1 MQILF
6 ATLFIVLMSLSG
18 CYNETEN
25 SFNGEVRYISS
36 FDTVQTLSGEKLP
49 YINSIGCYGCDVSYP
64 YLMLSLAK
72 QDSLLAIY
80 DIEKEL
86 FLGNFFSIGSGP
98 DDFRSFIITS
108 QCVDSVIIVNDIY
121 DKKLKMIRLPETI
134 SKKRA
139 VYDNILEY
147 EGMHEMIFYIDSLL
161 WMKNLI
167 DDKITYTS
175 SKVGYPIKT
184 LYKESIGRHDLDNML
199 LLSDAIKP
207 DGHKIVSLSGV
218 LNQIDIL
225 SLDSDKDDISVT
237 ASNELVTFKQLQKNK
252 YKHVK
257 DHFLSIPRCNDKYIF
272 ALHISHDT
280 NKKSL
285 YVIDWDGKGIANY
298 LLDED
303 VIDFCVD
310 WNRNV
315 IYGITSSE
323 EIYKY
328 TFDLNRTSGILEKR
342 MPQYSQAHLD
352 RNLLCSMKYHY
363 SKK

>member
-1 MQILF
+1 MYIQSPSRIQIF
-6 ATLFIVLMSLSG
+6 FITLFISLLSLSG

-36 FDTVQTLSGEKLP
+36 FDTVYSLSGERLP
-49 YINSIGCYGCDVSYP
+49 YINSIGFYGCDVSYP

-86 FLGNFFSIGSGP
+86 FLGNFFSIGNGP
-98 DDFRSFIITS
+98 NDFRSFIITN
-108 QCVDSVIIVNDIY
+108 QYLDSVITVNDIY
-121 DKKLKMIRLPETI
+121 NQKLKMIRLPETI
-134 SKKRA
+134 SKNSA
-139 VYDNILEY
+139 VYHNILEY
-147 EGMHEMIFYIDSLL
+147 EGMHEMVFYIDSLL

-175 SKVGYPIKT
+175 SKVSSPIKT
-184 LYKESIGRHDLDNML
+184 LYKEPIGRYDLDNML

-207 DGHKIVSLSGV
+207 DGNKIASLSGV

-225 SLDSDKDDISVT
+225 SLDSDIGNISVT
-237 ASNELVTFKQLQKNK
+237 TSNELVTFKQLQKNK
-252 YKHVK
+252 YKNVK
-257 DHFLSIPRCNDKYIF
+257 DYFLSIPRCNDKYIF

-285 YVIDWDGKGIANY
+285 YVIDWNGKGVANY

-303 VIDFCVD
+303 IVDFCVD

-328 TFDLNRTSGILEKR
+328 TFALKAI
-342 MPQYSQAHLD
+342 
-352 RNLLCSMKYHY
+352 
-363 SKK
+363 

>member
-1 MQILF
+1 MYIQSSSRTQILF
-6 ATLFIVLMSLSG
+6 VTLFIILMSLSG
-18 CYNETEN
+18 CYNKTEN
-25 SFNGEVRYISS
+25 SFNGDVRYISS
-36 FDTVQTLSGEKLP
+36 FDTVQSLSGEKLP
-49 YINSIGCYGCDVSYP
+49 YINSIGFYGCDLSYP

-98 DDFRSFIITS
+98 DDFRSFIITG
-108 QCVDSVIIVNDIY
+108 QCLDSVITINDIY
-121 DKKLKMIRLPETI
+121 NKKLKMIRLPETI

-147 EGMHEMIFYIDSLL
+147 ESMHEMIFHIDSLL

-175 SKVGYPIKT
+175 SKAGYPTKT
-184 LYKESIGRHDLDNML
+184 LYKESIGKDDLDNML

-207 DGHKIVSLSGV
+207 DGNKIVSLSGV

-225 SLDSDKDDISVT
+225 SLDSDIGNISVT
-237 ASNELVTFKQLQKNK
+237 TSNELVTFKQLQENK
-252 YKHVK
+252 YKDVK
-257 DHFLSIPRCNDKYIF
+257 DYFLSIPRCNDRYIF

-285 YVIDWDGKGIANY
+285 YVIDWDGNGVANY

-303 VIDFCVD
+303 IVDFCVD

-315 IYGITSSE
+315 IYGVTSSE

-328 TFDLNRTSGILEKR
+328 TFGLKT
-342 MPQYSQAHLD
+342 M
-352 RNLLCSMKYHY
+352 
-363 SKK
+363 

>member
-1 MQILF
+1 MYILLSSRIQILF
-6 ATLFIVLMSLSG
+6 VTLFIVLMSLSG
-18 CYNETEN
+18 CDNETEN

-36 FDTVQTLSGEKLP
+36 FDTVQTLSGKKLP
-49 YINSIGCYGCDVSYP
+49 YINSIGFYGCDVSYP
-64 YLMLSLAK
+64 YLMLGLSK

-98 DDFRSFIITS
+98 DDFRSFIITG
-108 QCVDSVIIVNDIY
+108 QCQDSVITVNDIY
-121 DKKLKMIRLPETI
+121 NKKLKMIRLPETI
-134 SKKRA
+134 SKKCA
-139 VYDNILEY
+139 VYYNTLEY

-161 WMKNLI
+161 WMKNSI

-175 SKVGYPIKT
+175 SRVGYPIKT
-184 LYKESIGRHDLDNML
+184 LYKESIGRQDLDNML

-207 DGHKIVSLSGV
+207 DGNKIVSLSGV

-225 SLDSDKDDISVT
+225 SLDSEKGDISVT
-237 ASNELVTFKQLQKNK
+237 TSNELVTFKQLQKK
-252 YKHVK
+252 QYKNVK
-257 DHFLSIPRCNDKYIF
+257 DYFLSIPRCNDKYIF

-285 YVIDWDGKGIANY
+285 YVIDWNGKGVANY

-303 VIDFCVD
+303 VVDFCVD

-323 EIYKY
+323 EVYEYNFALK
-328 TFDLNRTSGILEKR
+328 T
-342 MPQYSQAHLD
+342 M
-352 RNLLCSMKYHY
+352 
-363 SKK
+363 